1 MTAAPHRLGA
11 ALTYAR
17 RYALFTLV
25 GISGED
31 DLDAPELPGGELS
44 PAALSSP
51 QNPARESLSRSN
63 SAARPFPASEKRARA
78 AGLRLPHLTG
88 DASEHLLGQLISKL
102 DQLDDS
108 EALASWAQRVLP
120 LKDQLSAADAEI
132 LESAFT
138 MRLAGFGE
146 PTPYND
152 NSKANWHAQRSP
164 GGDPRTENVTVIG
177 KPVRE
182 RDRNHLRFVASQSCL
197 VCGRRFLPMLTTS
210 NLQNRARWGER

>member
-44 PAALSSP
+44 PTALSSP

-88 DASEHLLGQLISKL
+88 DASEHLLVQLISEL

-108 EALASWAQRVLP
+108 EALASWA
-120 LKDQLSAADAEI
+120 
-132 LESAFT
+132 
-138 MRLAGFGE
+138 AGPSPQG
-146 PTPYND
+146 PALRRRCP
-152 NSKANWHAQRSP
+152 NSGKRFHHEACWLR
-164 GGDPRTENVTVIG
+164 RTDT
-177 KPVRE
+177 
-182 RDRNHLRFVASQSCL
+182 
-197 VCGRRFLPMLTTS
+197 
-210 NLQNRARWGER
+210 LQ